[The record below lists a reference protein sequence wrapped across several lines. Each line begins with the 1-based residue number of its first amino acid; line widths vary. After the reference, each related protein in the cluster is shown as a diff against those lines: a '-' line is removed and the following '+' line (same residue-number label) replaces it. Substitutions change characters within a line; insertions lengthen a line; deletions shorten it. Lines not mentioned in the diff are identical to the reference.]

1 MLLFAGV
8 RGFNI
13 GGGQMYADT
22 PAQSTASG
30 IGFVSQRQHSA
41 HAQLLTFGTVPQPP
55 RKVHREF
62 AVIAAGHGPYSELL
76 VICDVFRILIFNSV
90 PDYALVGAV
99 MQILAGSLPR
109 LIARMTGDQCVHNGR
124 RGIEGIPHTMH
135 FAV

>member
-1 MLLFAGV
+1 MFAGV

-13 GGGQMYADT
+13 GGGGA
-22 PAQSTASG
+22 AQSTASG

-62 AVIAAGHGPYSELL
+62 AVIAAGYCPYSELF
-76 VICDVFRILIFNSV
+76 VICDVFRVLIFNSV
-90 PDYALVGAV
+90 QDYALVGAV

-109 LIARMTGDQCVHNGR
+109 LIARMTSVYTTKDEALKAFLTQC
-124 RGIEGIPHTMH
+124 TSL
-135 FAV
+135 